1 MYRKIF
7 IEEYV
12 KNGFS
17 FEEAISETDFALEI
31 LFNFSY
37 KNFILGKT
45 LEQWQIEKLKN
56 VIRERVLTK
65 KPIQQIIGQAFFY
78 NRRFFVNENTLIPR
92 PETELLVAETLKI
105 AKNILNP
112 VILDIGTGTGCI
124 PITLALENNNIKID
138 SVDISQSALEVAN
151 KNLLFHNVGQNV
163 KLFKSDLFE
172 NVNKKYNIIVS
183 NPPYIPKKDKY
194 LLQSEVRDFDPEL
207 ALFADDEL
215 GIEFYEKI
223 IISAQEHLLQNGYII
238 FEIGINQSQYITNLL
253 KRNNYTLLRVIKD
266 YNSIDRIIIAK
277 K

>member
-7 IEEYV
+7 TEEYV

-17 FEEAISETDFALEI
+17 FEEAISEIDFALEI

-37 KNFILGKT
+37 KNFMLGKT
-45 LEQWQIEKLKN
+45 LEPLQVEKLKN
-56 VIRERVLTK
+56 VIHQRVLTK
-65 KPIQQIIGQAFFY
+65 KPIQQIVGQAFFY

-92 PETELLVAETLKI
+92 PETELLVEETLKI
-105 AKNILNP
+105 AKNLPNP
-112 VILDIGTGTGCI
+112 AILDIGTGTGCI

-138 SVDISQSALEVAN
+138 SVDISLSVLEVAN
-151 KNLLFHNVGQNV
+151 KNLLFHNVKQNV
-163 KLFKSDLFE
+163 RLFKSDLFE

-183 NPPYIPKKDKY
+183 NPPYIPKKDKN
-194 LLQSEVRDFDPEL
+194 LLQPEVRDFDPEL

-223 IISAQEHLLQNGYII
+223 IISAKEHLLQNSYII
-238 FEIGINQSQYITNLL
+238 FEIGINQSQYIADLL
-253 KRNNYTLLRVIKD
+253 KYNNYALLDVIKD

-277 K
+277 N

>member
-7 IEEYV
+7 TEEYV

-37 KNFILGKT
+37 KNFMLGKT
-45 LEQWQIEKLKN
+45 LEPLQIEKLKN
-56 VIRERVLTK
+56 VIHQRVLTK
-65 KPIQQIIGQAFFY
+65 RPIQQIIGQAFFY

-92 PETELLVAETLKI
+92 PETELLVEETLKI
-105 AKNILNP
+105 AKNLPNP
-112 VILDIGTGTGCI
+112 AILDIGTGTGCI
-124 PITLALENNNIKID
+124 PITLALENNNIKVD
-138 SVDISQSALEVAN
+138 SVDISLSALEVAN
-151 KNLLFHNVGQNV
+151 KNLIFHNAEQNV
-163 KLFKSDLFE
+163 RLFKSDLFK

-183 NPPYIPKKDKY
+183 NPPYIPKKDKN
-194 LLQSEVRDFDPEL
+194 LLQPEVRDFDPEL

-223 IISAQEHLLQNGYII
+223 IISAKEHLLQNSYII
-238 FEIGINQSQYITNLL
+238 FEIGVNQSQYIADLL
-253 KRNNYTLLRVIKD
+253 KYNNYALLDVIKD

-277 K
+277 N